1 MNFSTQLKTTRASFS
16 LFLFAT
22 TCILLSSSC
31 KRENPKPMKTTII
44 KGKVVTFREDSLYY
58 DGPID
63 VTLRFSFGESP
74 RDAIE
79 TKTIYP
85 PYEYEFTT
93 DTTDRVWEWF
103 VVDVETRVPKHK
115 VYYAGD
121 GQFVE
126 AGGNYQIT
134 TNLMPKTSIRYELIN
149 EDGASDKYI
158 SVVRIGGGQF
168 QSFTTSTDYHID
180 EGWYNGEYPIRY
192 FIVDKITGN
201 TENYQ
206 DTIQLQPF
214 QTTNHTIK
222 F

>member
-85 PYEYEFTT
+85 PYEYEFKT

-134 TNLMPKTSIRYELIN
+134 TNVMPKTAIRYELIN
-149 EDGASDKYI
+149 ENPEPGDFISLRRLSGGAYTVSNSVSYI
-158 SVVRIGGGQF
+158 L
-168 QSFTTSTDYHID
+168 D
-180 EGWYNGEYPIRY
+180 EGWYNGEYPIKY
-192 FIVDKITGN
+192 TVGSDTG
-201 TENYQ
+201 TIRFL
-206 DTIQLQPF
+206 DTLHLNPF
-214 QTTNHTIK
+214 DTLHHTIRY
-222 F
+222 